1 MVPPTSHKVSRVSWY
16 FGYCLSLFVFP
27 YGAFTLSGR
36 LSQYRSG
43 NSEYNL
49 LQSLTLQ
56 CTHRSLGSFPFARRY
71 SGNRCFFLFLRVL
84 RCFSSPGSLPY
95 VMDWRMDTWG
105 LLKWVSPFGYLRI
118 NGYLLL
124 PEAFRSLSRLS
135 SALSAKAST
144 LRPYYFNRSRNDR
157 ISWFSVSSLMY
168 SVTSAGFVF
177 FHFPISLL
185 TMKFEFLWCLDSFPF
200 LKMNSILILVWSF
213 QGTSVFQKQYPVSAT
228 LLVLSTMPSKNVYS

>member
-49 LQSLTLQ
+49 SQSLTLQ

-71 SGNRCFFLFLRVL
+71 SGNRCFFLLLRLL
-84 RCFSSPGSLPY
+84 RCFSSGGSRRMAMYSPY
-95 VMDWRMDTWG
+95 ADRG
-105 LLKWVSPFGYLRI
+105 LLCRVSPFRDLRI
-118 NGYLLL
+118 KGYLLL
-124 PEAFRSLSRLS
+124 PAAYRSLSRLS

-144 LRPYYFNRSRNDR
+144 LRSYMLDHNQNCIFIHSSRTDSVLCSLVAG
-157 ISWFSVSSLMY
+157 ISWF
-168 SVTSAGFVF
+168 
-177 FHFPISLL
+177 
-185 TMKFEFLWCLDSFPF
+185 FLVCFYWIINF
-200 LKMNSILILVWSF
+200 
-213 QGTSVFQKQYPVSAT
+213 T
-228 LLVLSTMPSKNVYS
+228 

>member
-16 FGYCLSLFVFP
+16 FGSCRLCPVFR

-95 VMDWRMDTWG
+95 VMDWRMDDRG
-105 LLKWVSPFGYLRI
+105 VLCRVSPFRDLRI
-118 NGYLLL
+118 KGYLLL
-124 PEAFRSLSRLS
+124 PEAYRSLSRLS
-135 SALSAKAST
+135 SALSAKASALCPYCLTFRFIT
-144 LRPYYFNRSRNDR
+144 L
-157 ISWFSVSSLMY
+157 
-168 SVTSAGFVF
+168 A
-177 FHFPISLL
+177 
-185 TMKFEFLWCLDSFPF
+185 
-200 LKMNSILILVWSF
+200 
-213 QGTSVFQKQYPVSAT
+213 
-228 LLVLSTMPSKNVYS
+228 